1 MEINQINWIQMLSE
15 IFSIVIIPLLG
26 ILTTYLVK
34 FIQVKRQELELKID
48 NEQGKKYLDMLQ
60 NTVIDCVLTTT
71 QTYVEAL
78 KKDNA
83 FTLEAQQKAF
93 EMTRDAVLAI
103 LSEDAKDYLKEALGD
118 FDTYLTSL
126 IESQVL
132 LSKV

>member
-1 MEINQINWIQMLSE
+1 MLSE
-15 IFSIVIIPLLG
+15 IFSVVIIPLLG

-34 FIQVKRQELELKID
+34 FIQVKKQELELKID
-48 NEQGKKYLDMLQ
+48 TEQGKKYLNMLQ
-60 NTVIDCVLTTT
+60 DTVVDCVLTTT

-83 FTLEAQQKAF
+83 FTLDAQQKAF

-118 FDTYLTSL
+118 FDTYLTTL
-126 IESQVL
+126 IES
-132 LSKV
+132 